1 MTPTLVLLVVAAY
14 LAGSIPSAYLA
25 VKWARG
31 IDIRRHGTGNVGA
44 SNVLKL
50 TNKRLAIAVTVVDIG
65 KGALM
70 VWLAQLAGL
79 GAAAQATVG
88 VVAIIGHNWPVF
100 LRFHGGRGIF
110 TSLGVITVQVPLI
123 GLIML
128 VGPYLFF
135 APVRQL
141 ALGTFLF
148 LFSLPFL
155 SWFLSQPLGVEERL
169 PITLGFIALSLVAF
183 FRRLIVPR
191 TELSQSVSP
200 VRLYIN
206 RLLFDRDIS
215 DRKAWINRQPT
226 GQERKD

>member
-1 MTPTLVLLVVAAY
+1 VTPTLVLLVVAAY

-44 SNVLKL
+44 ANVLKL
-50 TNKRLAIAVTVVDIG
+50 TNKWLAIAVTVADIG

-79 GAAAQATVG
+79 GAAGQAAVG

-100 LRFHGGRGIF
+100 LNFRGGRGIF
-110 TSLGVITVQVPLI
+110 TSLGVITVQAPLI

-128 VGPYLFF
+128 VGPYLF

-141 ALGTFLF
+141 ALGVFLL

-183 FRRLIVPR
+183 FRRLVVPR
-191 TELSQSVSP
+191 TELSQSISP

-215 DRKAWINRQPT
+215 DRKAWINRKPT

>member
-1 MTPTLVLLVVAAY
+1 VTPTLVLLIVAAY
-14 LAGSIPSAYLA
+14 LAGSIPFAYLA

-31 IDIRRHGTGNVGA
+31 IDIRRHGTGKVGA
-44 SNVLKL
+44 ANVLKL
-50 TNKRLAIAVTVVDIG
+50 TSKRLAVAVTLADVG

-79 GAAAQATVG
+79 GAAGQAAVAVVTV
-88 VVAIIGHNWPVF
+88 IGHNWPVF
-100 LRFHGGRGIF
+100 LKFRGGRGIF
-110 TSLGVITVQVPLI
+110 TSLGVITVQAPLI

-128 VGPYLFF
+128 VGPYLF

-141 ALGTFLF
+141 ALGVFLL

-155 SWFLSQPLGVEERL
+155 SWFLNQPLGVEERL

-183 FRRLIVPR
+183 FRRLVVPR
-191 TELSQSVSP
+191 TELSQSISP
-200 VRLYIN
+200 LRLYIN

>member
-44 SNVLKL
+44 ANVLKL
-50 TNKRLAIAVTVVDIG
+50 TNKWLAIAVTVADIG

-79 GAAAQATVG
+79 GAAGQAAVG

-100 LRFHGGRGIF
+100 LNFRGGRGIF
-110 TSLGVITVQVPLI
+110 TSLGVITVQAPLI

-128 VGPYLFF
+128 VGPYLF

-141 ALGTFLF
+141 ALGVFLL

-183 FRRLIVPR
+183 FRRLVVPR
-191 TELSQSVSP
+191 TELSQSISP

-215 DRKAWINRQPT
+215 DRKAWINRKPT

>member
-14 LAGSIPSAYLA
+14 LAGSIPFAYLA

-44 SNVLKL
+44 ANVLKL
-50 TNKRLAIAVTVVDIG
+50 TSKRLAIAVTVADIG

-79 GAAAQATVG
+79 GAAGQATVA
-88 VVAIIGHNWPVF
+88 VVAVIGHNWPVF

-128 VGPYLFF
+128 VGPYLF
-135 APVRQL
+135 APIRQV
-141 ALGTFLF
+141 ALGVFLF

-183 FRRLIVPR
+183 FRRLMVPR
-191 TELSQSVSP
+191 TELSQSISP

-215 DRKAWINRQPT
+215 DRKAWINRQPAR
-226 GQERKD
+226 QERKD

>member
-1 MTPTLVLLVVAAY
+1 MTPALALLVAAAY

-50 TNKRLAIAVTVVDIG
+50 TNKRLAVAVTVADIG

-88 VVAIIGHNWPVF
+88 LVAIIGHNWPVF
-100 LRFHGGRGIF
+100 LRFHGGRGNS
-110 TSLGVITVQVPLI
+110 TSLGVIAAQAPPI
-123 GLIML
+123 GLILL
-128 VGPYLFF
+128 VGPYLF
-135 APVRQL
+135 APAKQL
-141 ALGTFLF
+141 ALGAFLF

-155 SWFLSQPLGVEERL
+155 SWFFSQPLGVEERL
-169 PITLGFIALSLVAF
+169 PTTLGFIALSLLAF
-183 FRRLIVPR
+183 CRRLIVPR
-191 TELSQSVSP
+191 SELSQSVSP

-215 DRKAWINRQPT
+215 DRKAWINRHLT
-226 GQERKD
+226 GRERKD

>member
-1 MTPTLVLLVVAAY
+1 MTPTLVLLIVAAY
-14 LAGSIPSAYLA
+14 LAGSIPFAYLA

-31 IDIRRHGTGNVGA
+31 IDIRRHGTGKVGA
-44 SNVLKL
+44 ANVLKL
-50 TNKRLAIAVTVVDIG
+50 TSKRLAVAVTLADIG

-79 GAAAQATVG
+79 EAAAQAAVA
-88 VVAIIGHNWPVF
+88 VVAVIGHNWPVF
-100 LRFHGGRGIF
+100 LKFRGGRGIF
-110 TSLGVITVQVPLI
+110 TSLGVITVQAPLI

-128 VGPYLFF
+128 VGPYLF

-141 ALGTFLF
+141 ALGVFLF

-155 SWFLSQPLGVEERL
+155 SWFLSHPLGVEERL

-183 FRRLIVPR
+183 FRRLVVPR
-191 TELSQSVSP
+191 TELSQSISP
-200 VRLYIN
+200 VRLHIN

>member
-1 MTPTLVLLVVAAY
+1 MTPTLALLVVAAY

-79 GAAAQATVG
+79 GAAAQAAVG
-88 VVAIIGHNWPVF
+88 VFAVIGHNWPIF
-100 LRFHGGRGIF
+100 LRFQGGRGNS
-110 TSLGVITVQVPLI
+110 TTLGVIAVQAPPI

-128 VGPYLFF
+128 VGPYLF
-135 APVRQL
+135 APARQL
-141 ALGTFLF
+141 ALGVFLF

-155 SWFLSQPLGVEERL
+155 SWFFSQPLGVEERL
-169 PITLGFIALSLVAF
+169 PTTLGFITLSLLAF
-183 FRRLIVPR
+183 CRRLVVPR
-191 TELSQSVSP
+191 TELSQSISP
-200 VRLYIN
+200 VRLYTN

>member
-1 MTPTLVLLVVAAY
+1 MTPTLALLVVAAY
-14 LAGSIPSAYLA
+14 LVGSFPSAYLA

-31 IDIRRHGTGNVGA
+31 IDIRQHGTGKVGA
-44 SNVLKL
+44 ANVLKL
-50 TNKRLAIAVTVVDIG
+50 TNKWLAVAVTIADVG

-79 GAAAQATVG
+79 GAAAQATVA

-110 TSLGVITVQVPLI
+110 TSLGVIAAQAPPI

-128 VGPYLFF
+128 VGPYLF
-135 APVRQL
+135 APVKQV
-141 ALGTFLF
+141 ALGVFIF

-155 SWFLSQPLGVEERL
+155 SWFFSQPLGVEERL
-169 PITLGFIALSLVAF
+169 PTTLGFIALSLVAF
-183 FRRLIVPR
+183 FRRIILPR
-191 TELSQSVSP
+191 NELSQSISP
-200 VRLYIN
+200 MRLYIN

-215 DRKAWINRQPT
+215 DRKAWINRQLSR
-226 GQERKD
+226 Q

>member
-44 SNVLKL
+44 ANVLKL
-50 TNKRLAIAVTVVDIG
+50 TSKRLAIAVTVVDIG

-70 VWLAQLAGL
+70 VWLAQLTGL
-79 GAAAQATVG
+79 GAAAQAAVG
-88 VVAIIGHNWPVF
+88 VAAVIGHNWPVF

-110 TSLGVITVQVPLI
+110 TTLGVITVQAPLI

-128 VGPYLFF
+128 VGPYLF
-135 APVRQL
+135 APARQL
-141 ALGTFLF
+141 ALGVFLF

-155 SWFLSQPLGVEERL
+155 SWSLSQPLGVEERL
-169 PITLGFIALSLVAF
+169 PITLGFIALPLVAF
-183 FRRLIVPR
+183 FRRLVVPR
-191 TELSQSVSP
+191 TELSQSISP

-215 DRKAWINRQPT
+215 DRKAWINRKPT

>member
-14 LAGSIPSAYLA
+14 LAGSIPFAYLA

-31 IDIRRHGTGNVGA
+31 IDIRRHGTGKVGA

-50 TNKRLAIAVTVVDIG
+50 TSKRLAVAVTLADVG

-79 GAAAQATVG
+79 GAAAQAAVA
-88 VVAIIGHNWPVF
+88 VAAIIGHNWPVF

-110 TSLGVITVQVPLI
+110 TSLGVITVQAPPI

-128 VGPYLFF
+128 VGPYLL
-135 APVRQL
+135 APVRQV
-141 ALGTFLF
+141 ALGVFLF

-169 PITLGFIALSLVAF
+169 PITLGFITLSLVAF

-191 TELSQSVSP
+191 TELSQSISP

>member
-1 MTPTLVLLVVAAY
+1 VTPTLVLLVVAAY
-14 LAGSIPSAYLA
+14 LTGSIPSAYLA

-44 SNVLKL
+44 ANVLKL
-50 TNKRLAIAVTVVDIG
+50 TSKRLAIAVTVVDIG

-79 GAAAQATVG
+79 EAAGQAAVG

-100 LRFHGGRGIF
+100 LNFRGGRGIF
-110 TSLGVITVQVPLI
+110 TSLGVITVQAPLI

-128 VGPYLFF
+128 VGPYLF

-141 ALGTFLF
+141 ALGVFLL

-183 FRRLIVPR
+183 FRRLVVPR
-191 TELSQSVSP
+191 SELSQSISP

>member
-1 MTPTLVLLVVAAY
+1 LLVVAAY
-14 LAGSIPSAYLA
+14 LVGSFPSAYLA

-31 IDIRRHGTGNVGA
+31 IDIRQHGTGKVGA
-44 SNVLKL
+44 ANVLRL
-50 TNKRLAIAVTVVDIG
+50 TNKWLAVAVTVADVG

-79 GAAAQATVG
+79 EAAAQATVA
-88 VVAIIGHNWPVF
+88 VAAVIGHNWPVF
-100 LRFHGGRGIF
+100 LKFHGGRGIF
-110 TSLGVITVQVPLI
+110 TSLGVITAQAPPI

-128 VGPYLFF
+128 VGPYLF
-135 APVRQL
+135 APVKQV
-141 ALGTFLF
+141 ALGVFIF

-155 SWFLSQPLGVEERL
+155 SWFFSEPLGVEERL
-169 PITLGFIALSLVAF
+169 PTTLGFISLSLVAF
-183 FRRLIVPR
+183 FRRLKVPR

-215 DRKAWINRQPT
+215 DRKAWINRQSS
-226 GQERKD
+226 KD

>member
-1 MTPTLVLLVVAAY
+1 VTPALALLVVAAY
-14 LAGSIPSAYLA
+14 LVGSFPSAYLA

-31 IDIRRHGTGNVGA
+31 IDIRQHGTGKVGA
-44 SNVLKL
+44 ANVLRL
-50 TNKRLAIAVTVVDIG
+50 TNKWLAVAVTVADVG

-79 GAAAQATVG
+79 GAAAQATVA
-88 VVAIIGHNWPVF
+88 VAAVIGHNWPVF
-100 LRFHGGRGIF
+100 LKFHGGRGIF
-110 TSLGVITVQVPLI
+110 TSLGVITAQAPPI

-128 VGPYLFF
+128 VGPYLF
-135 APVRQL
+135 APVKQV
-141 ALGTFLF
+141 ALGVFIF

-155 SWFLSQPLGVEERL
+155 SWFFSEPLGVEERL
-169 PITLGFIALSLVAF
+169 PTTLGFISLSLVAF
-183 FRRLIVPR
+183 FRRLKVPR

-215 DRKAWINRQPT
+215 DRKAWINRQSS
-226 GQERKD
+226 KD

>member
-1 MTPTLVLLVVAAY
+1 MTPALVLLVVAAY
-14 LAGSIPSAYLA
+14 LAGSIPFAYLA

-31 IDIRRHGTGNVGA
+31 IDIRRHGTGKVGA

-50 TNKRLAIAVTVVDIG
+50 TSKRLAVAVTLADVG

-79 GAAAQATVG
+79 GAAGQAAVA
-88 VVAIIGHNWPVF
+88 VAAIIGHNWPVF

-110 TSLGVITVQVPLI
+110 TSLGVITAQVPLI

-128 VGPYLFF
+128 VGPYLF
-135 APVRQL
+135 APVRQV
-141 ALGTFLF
+141 ALGVFLF

-169 PITLGFIALSLVAF
+169 PVTLGFTALSLVAF
-183 FRRLIVPR
+183 FRRLVVPR
-191 TELSQSVSP
+191 TELSQSISP